1 MTLGKIK
8 VKNFQSIED
17 GEVELGSFTVFTG
30 PSSSGKSAL
39 LRAANALVRNNFTPS
54 QVTMGKDHA
63 EVSVE
68 LEEHVVTAIRGKGKS
83 TYVLNDEKFTKAGRS
98 VPDKIL
104 EVFSMDEISGVE
116 STFSTQFD
124 RPYLIAE
131 SGSVASKVLGSLTNV
146 SVLHRSLQET
156 NRRALE
162 VRSRLKVKDVDL
174 KEVSE
179 HLQEYDDIHQL
190 KETLREAIILDQELD
205 SLQEEY
211 GVLVSLMSA
220 ISKTEDDIDRN
231 IITQV
236 DLEPIE
242 TLLSEAT
249 LELQDAKTLDDGI
262 STANRI
268 AAEYPTWDFESVQDL
283 NLDSIGLDLAEV
295 TKLSSVLDNLSSL
308 ASSITENMS
317 ELDEILTRV
326 QDHEAEYGIL
336 LEGFELCPL
345 CNSAIH
351 L

>member
-54 QVTMGKDHA
+54 QVTMGKEHA

-83 TYVLNDEKFTKAGRS
+83 TYILDEEKFTKAGRS
-98 VPDKIL
+98 VPEKVL

-162 VRSRLKVKDVDL
+162 VRSRLKVKDADLVEVTEHL
-174 KEVSE
+174 KE
-179 HLQEYDDIHQL
+179 YDYILQL
-190 KETLREAIILDQELD
+190 KETLREALILDQELD
-205 SLQEEY
+205 DLQDEY
-211 GVLVSLMSA
+211 NRLDVLMNRISETETAIDESIFVQFDLTPLENLLQDVSS
-220 ISKTEDDIDRN
+220 D
-231 IITQV
+231 
-236 DLEPIE
+236 
-242 TLLSEAT
+242 
-249 LELQDAKTLDDGI
+249 LQDAKTLVDSI
-262 STANRI
+262 SAASRI
-268 AAEYPTWDFESVQDL
+268 ASEYPSWDFKSVSDL
-283 NLDSIGLDLAEV
+283 SLAEIDSSLS
-295 TKLSSVLDNLSSL
+295 KLTGLANVIDSLSSL
-308 ASSITENMS
+308 ASSVS
-317 ELDEILTRV
+317 SKKVELDEIQNKV
-326 QDHEAEYGIL
+326 QGHEAEYGIL

-351 L
+351 H